1 MPQSELAQSRLLE
14 FSRRLQSAHSYEEL
28 LVALAAE
35 VREATGYNAVW
46 ITIYI
51 AERRTIKSM
60 TPAGTDVGDIWDDAV
75 ELPIDGDAFVTEV
88 IEERHAVVIEDAQA
102 DPRVNREVVEALG
115 NRTIVAIPMLLID
128 VPFGAL
134 GVGTFGDEGVRLPSE
149 GELAYLHELATIVAL
164 ASARILLAREKEEK
178 FRHQAETAKLL
189 AERQRVESMG
199 EIAGGVA
206 HDFNNMITV
215 IQGASQVLRAELDK
229 PEQFANLRMI
239 ENAAE
244 SAAELA
250 KQLLALG
257 KRQELAAEPT
267 DVVERVRAIGEML
280 GRVLGSG
287 VTVELATEPGLPQV
301 FVDRRQLEQV
311 LMNLGLNARDAMPDG
326 GTLAI
331 TVSEDE
337 IDEEYVEDHPWS
349 KPGNYV
355 RITVSDDGV
364 GMDEATLERIFDPF
378 FTTRV
383 DTGGT
388 GLGLSV
394 TRAIVEQHGGLV
406 RASSRPG
413 SGSAISVY
421 LPALRSA

>member
-1 MPQSELAQSRLLE
+1 MPQTELAQSRLLE
-14 FSRRLQSAHSYEEL
+14 FSRQLHSVYDYEGL
-28 LVALAAE
+28 LVALAGE
-35 VREATGYNAVW
+35 VKESIGYNAAW
-46 ITIYI
+46 ITVYN

-60 TPAGTDVGDIWDDAV
+60 TPMGTDVGDIWDDAV

-88 IEERHAVVIEDAQA
+88 IEERRAVIIEDAQT
-102 DPRVNREVVEALG
+102 DSRVNREVVEAIG
-115 NRTIVAIPMLLID
+115 SRTIVAIPMLLID
-128 VPFGAL
+128 APFGAL
-134 GVGTFGDEGVRLPSE
+134 SVGSFGEEGVRLPPPE
-149 GELAYLHELATIVAL
+149 AVEYLHELANIVAL
-164 ASARILLAREKEEK
+164 ASARILLARERESSI
-178 FRHQAETAKLL
+178 RHQADTAKLL
-189 AERQRVESMG
+189 ADRQRIESMG

-215 IQGASQVLRAELDK
+215 IQGAAQILRSELDK

-239 ENAAE
+239 ENASE

-267 DVVERVRAIGEML
+267 DVVDRVRAIAEML
-280 GRVLGSG
+280 GRVLGAG
-287 VTVELATEPGLPQV
+287 VVVELATEPGLPKV
-301 FVDRRQLEQV
+301 FVDRRHLEQV

-331 TVSEDE
+331 TVTEDE
-337 IDEEYVEDHPWS
+337 IDEEYVADHPWS
-349 KPGNYV
+349 KPGRYV
-355 RITVSDDGV
+355 RIIVADDGV
-364 GMDEATLERIFDPF
+364 GMDAETLEHIFDPF
-378 FTTRV
+378 FTTRT

-406 RASSRPG
+406 RASSKPG

-421 LPALRSA
+421 LPALPDA